1 MLGLALGLMLGMTL
15 GIVLGV
21 KALDWNKGIEY
32 QQVKKSNVRDD
43 RKRTEI

>member
-21 KALDWNKGIEY
+21 KALGWNKGIEY
-32 QQVKKSNVRDD
+32 Q
-43 RKRTEI
+43 